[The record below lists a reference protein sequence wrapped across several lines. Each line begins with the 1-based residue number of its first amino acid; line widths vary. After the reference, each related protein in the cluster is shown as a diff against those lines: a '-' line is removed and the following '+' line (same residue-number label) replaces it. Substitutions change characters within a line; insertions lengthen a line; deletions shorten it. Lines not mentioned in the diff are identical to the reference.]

1 MGQVENCAGFMLLKH
16 GFDNGSQTTTQ
27 KGRAGALIVCNHN
40 SGSNL
45 KGEDTMLKWKYGMDF
60 FLSGLIFHQCNILT
74 KANVISY
81 N

>member
-45 KGEDTMLKWKYGMDF
+45 KGKTQCLNGNMVWIFFFKWVNISSVYYSDESKRN
-60 FLSGLIFHQCNILT
+60 FL
-74 KANVISY
+74 
-81 N
+81 